1 MHVELWYL
9 RQIKKAMQHKE
20 EISDSIG
27 FTKACIDN
35 GEIKAEML
43 ILGSTEKGARVSIQ
57 GEPIDVADNGS
68 FHIRI
73 DMPNRR
79 QVIPI
84 TAHSASGL
92 EQQTVVV
99 AVEQNT
105 RLLEPQPSSETG
117 ES

>member
-1 MHVELWYL
+1 
-9 RQIKKAMQHKE
+9 
-20 EISDSIG
+20 
-27 FTKACIDN
+27 
-35 GEIKAEML
+35 ML